1 MYIPSSSIV
10 SVALVPGENMILSS
24 KVLYVSSMIESD
36 RGGEIQSSLKRIID
50 KLVHVLSSPSNI
62 AGNNTKPPIPVE
74 DIIIIYT
81 AINNYNIASF
91 TNG

>member
-1 MYIPSSSIV
+1 M

-36 RGGEIQSSLKRIID
+36 RGGEIQSSLKRYNID
-50 KLVHVLSSPSNI
+50 ILVHVLSSPSNI
-62 AGNNTKPPIPVE
+62 AGNNTKPIPVE